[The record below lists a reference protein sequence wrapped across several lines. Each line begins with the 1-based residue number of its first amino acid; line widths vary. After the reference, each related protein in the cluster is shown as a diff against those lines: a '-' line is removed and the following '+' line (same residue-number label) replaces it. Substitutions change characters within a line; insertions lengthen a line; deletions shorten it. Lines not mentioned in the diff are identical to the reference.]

1 MAIRERMCAE
11 CGGQFSYEIGRGK
24 DRLFCGSR
32 CSTTST
38 RRSQAEALR
47 GKLCVV
53 DRCGKTIRSSGC
65 EYCEMH
71 YGRLRRSGTLGRVD
85 GARRLE
91 HSAGYVLIP
100 ARDHPMAVGRSHA
113 YEHRVAFFDAHGP
126 GPHRCHVCGEAGML
140 ADMHVDHLNDVHDDN
155 RLENLKPA
163 CPECNQWR
171 STTRAE
177 ACRKKEATRLID
189 FNGERLST
197 LEWSR
202 RIGISSTSLRARINS
217 GWTLERAL
225 TEPRGV
231 TGPQR
236 TRA

>member
-1 MAIRERMCAE
+1 
-11 CGGQFSYEIGRGK
+11 
-24 DRLFCGSR
+24 
-32 CSTTST
+32 
-38 RRSQAEALR
+38 
-47 GKLCVV
+47 
-53 DRCGKTIRSSGC
+53 
-65 EYCEMH
+65 
-71 YGRLRRSGTLGRVD
+71 
-85 GARRLE
+85 
-91 HSAGYVLIP
+91 
-100 ARDHPMAVGRSHA
+100 
-113 YEHRVAFFDAHGP
+113 
-126 GPHRCHVCGEAGML
+126 ML